1 MTPRGVTGV
10 EVRPATAAD
19 LPAVWAIETAAFADP
34 WSREAFQA
42 LLGMP
47 QVAWTVATTSDGTV
61 VGYCILLLA
70 GVEGDVAN
78 IATAPGWRGR
88 GVAHQLLAEACRT
101 ARRRG
106 GEALFLEVREGNAPA
121 RALYARH
128 GFQPVGRRRAYYR
141 DPVEDALVLRRSL
154 TDAGGSPPDAPAV
167 APSSAVP

>member
-1 MTPRGVTGV
+1 MTSREVTGV

-19 LPAVWAIETAAFADP
+19 LATVGAIEAVAFSDP
-34 WSREAFQA
+34 WSPEAFQA
-42 LLGMP
+42 LLGKP
-47 QVAWTVATTSDGTV
+47 QVAWTVAAASDGSV

-70 GVEGDVAN
+70 GSEGDVAN

-88 GVAHQLLAEACRT
+88 GVAHLLLAEACRT
-101 ARRRG
+101 ARQRG

-154 TDAGGSPPDAPAV
+154 ADAGTTAPV
-167 APSSAVP
+167 VPETAPSAVS